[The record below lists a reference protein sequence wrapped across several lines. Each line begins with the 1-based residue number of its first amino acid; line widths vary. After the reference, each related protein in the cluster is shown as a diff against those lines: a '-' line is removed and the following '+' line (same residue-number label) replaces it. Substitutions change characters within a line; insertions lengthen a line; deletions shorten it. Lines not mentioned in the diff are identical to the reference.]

1 MKMKGFLLLQKRYL
15 KKISFIIILCMVIPL
30 VAFFRIGSNGKSG
43 MLTLALSVSQ
53 GETSSQIIPR
63 IITELEETVP
73 AINFVECQS
82 QEEAEK
88 LLMNK
93 KADAAWIFDSDF
105 DERLK
110 KSGVKGSVLPLV
122 TSYQGEDTVFL
133 AYVREI
139 LCSKIFPYFS
149 CEVYKAYVLERMPG
163 ISYKELK
170 SQYSKYS
177 NIPDL
182 FRHQTLGS
190 QNVSQSYIMSP
201 LRGMLAL
208 WLLMCAFA
216 ATLYFMQDMQRGTF
230 VWFNDKT
237 SLFFFLKICLI
248 PLIDCALIMMLA
260 ILTGGIFISPFYEFS
275 AIILLVI
282 SSLLFAN
289 IIRVITVKNH
299 IFCAAIPV
307 IILVTLVLCPIFLK
321 VNSFRPV
328 QFMLPIFYYL
338 NSLYSLY
345 YLGLFAAYTGV
356 LLLMNALY
364 YIIVSRR

>member
-1 MKMKGFLLLQKRYL
+1 MKMNGFLLLQKRYL
-15 KKISFIIILCMVIPL
+15 KKNSFIIILCMVIPV

-43 MLTLALSVSQ
+43 MLTVALAVSE
-53 GETSSQIIPR
+53 GETSSQIIPQ

-73 AINFVECQS
+73 AIKFVECQTE
-82 QEEAEK
+82 QQAK
-88 LLMNK
+88 NMLMDK

-105 DERLK
+105 DERIK

-122 TSYQGEDTVFL
+122 TAFQGEDTVFL

-149 CEVYKAYVLERMPG
+149 YEVYKAYILERMPG
-163 ISYKELK
+163 VSYKELK

-177 NIPDL
+177 NVPDL
-182 FRHQTLGS
+182 FKHQTLGS

-230 VWFNDKT
+230 VWFNNKDT
-237 SLFFFLKICLI
+237 LSFFLKICLI
-248 PLIDCALIMMLA
+248 PLVDCALIMMIA
-260 ILTGGIFISPFYEFS
+260 ILTGGVFVSVFYEIP

-282 SSLLFAN
+282 SSILFAN
-289 IIRVITVKNH
+289 IIRIITVKNH

-307 IILVTLVLCPIFLK
+307 IILVTLVLCPVFLK

-328 QFMLPIFYYL
+328 QFMLPVFYYL
-338 NSLYSLY
+338 NSVYSSY
-345 YLGLFAAYTGV
+345 YLILFAVYTGV
-356 LLLMNALY
+356 LFALNAIY
-364 YIIVSRR
+364 YIIVSKR